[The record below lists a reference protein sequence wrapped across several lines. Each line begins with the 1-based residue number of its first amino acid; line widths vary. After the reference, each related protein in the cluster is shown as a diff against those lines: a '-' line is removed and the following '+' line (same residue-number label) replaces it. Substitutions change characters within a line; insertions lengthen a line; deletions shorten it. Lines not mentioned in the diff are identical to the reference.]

1 MKWQRVGTLDI
12 DNIHP
17 SFYTIIRQHRNS
29 KMSDD
34 QFIASLIQA
43 IKRSNTEK
51 LPCGHGVNY
60 VNNGSCSIC
69 YTKKKF
75 MEEEC

>member
-1 MKWQRVGTLDI
+1 
-12 DNIHP
+12 
-17 SFYTIIRQHRNS
+17 
-29 KMSDD
+29 MSDD